1 MRSFRLTL
9 GYAKKKEYKTH
20 TKRQRNIE
28 NLYSKQ
34 QHMFVGWVRSF
45 VRVRSNVSLLLAY
58 GRRHRQHQRYK
69 QTNRQPDRQ
78 TDTAT
83 DTFNNETKLKL
94 VYYWTCCFYCV
105 CLLALA
111 VFVFGGILTKV
122 LQLNRQSVSH
132 PATTTIFWPVTR
144 WARALPHINLYY
156 SSIL

>member
-9 GYAKKKEYKTH
+9 GYAKKIKRIYKTH

-45 VRVRSNVSLLLAY
+45 VRVRSNVCLLLAY

-69 QTNRQPDRQ
+69 QTNRQTDRHSHRHIQ
-78 TDTAT
+78 QWNKTEISLLLNVLL
-83 DTFNNETKLKL
+83 FI
-94 VYYWTCCFYCV
+94 VF
-105 CLLALA
+105 LLALA

-132 PATTTIFWPVTR
+132 LATSIIFWPVTR
-144 WARALPHINLYY
+144 WARALPHINLYS